1 MKNYVKFTVEIHDED
16 FPDMDRVLVW
26 EKPNSNVTL
35 SDINEC
41 IRTLMYGLMF
51 SEKSINKMFLD
62 YVLENGLIEESKDKV
77 TES

>member
-35 SDINEC
+35 SDMNEC
-41 IRTLMYGLMF
+41 IHTLMYGLMF